1 MILWY
6 QYKKQNWAV
15 FPSPIN
21 PSYLIM
27 GPPSSTKFLLFIDA
41 KSRFND
47 TKFAY
52 RNPTSLVPILRKS
65 TCKFFLSFS
74 CLFFVYF
81 LSLFVCSHFFVCVF
95 LCCFVL
101 FFVLLKLMVLQ
112 HTLFTK
118 AHNMLR
124 FLIETLRELS
134 VIRLMTTR
142 FQTIFANAL
151 SVVAG
156 GNIIPEV
163 ELK

>member
-1 MILWY
+1 
-6 QYKKQNWAV
+6 
-15 FPSPIN
+15 
-21 PSYLIM
+21 
-27 GPPSSTKFLLFIDA
+27 
-41 KSRFND
+41 
-47 TKFAY
+47 
-52 RNPTSLVPILRKS
+52 
-65 TCKFFLSFS
+65 
-74 CLFFVYF
+74 
-81 LSLFVCSHFFVCVF
+81 
-95 LCCFVL
+95 
-101 FFVLLKLMVLQ
+101 MVLQ
-112 HTLFTK
+112 QTLFTK